1 MVTAKKRAT
10 PYAIREPFN
19 LLKEHGMLTTART
32 SDSWDDTNTD
42 PAKGI
47 VYGVLMGVLLWA
59 ASLLLVDLLL

>member
-1 MVTAKKRAT
+1 MVTAKKVAT
-10 PYAIREPFN
+10 PYVIREPIN
-19 LLKEHGMLTTART
+19 LLKEYGMLTTART